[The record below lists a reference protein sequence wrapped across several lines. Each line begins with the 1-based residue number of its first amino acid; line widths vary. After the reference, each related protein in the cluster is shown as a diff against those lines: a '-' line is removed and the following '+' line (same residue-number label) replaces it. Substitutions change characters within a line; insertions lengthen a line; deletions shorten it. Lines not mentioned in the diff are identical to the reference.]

1 MSSDFALSDEDPTLP
16 ERLLLLDFVSSQT
29 LRREEEE
36 DEDED
41 EDEQKSDEENP
52 ASIGKLLLGKNI

>member
-41 EDEQKSDEENP
+41 EQKSDEENP